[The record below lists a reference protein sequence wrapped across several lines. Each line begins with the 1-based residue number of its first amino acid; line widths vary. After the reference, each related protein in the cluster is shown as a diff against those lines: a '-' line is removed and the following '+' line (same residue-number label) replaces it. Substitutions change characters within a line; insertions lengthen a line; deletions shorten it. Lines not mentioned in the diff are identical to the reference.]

1 MKLLSTKGIFA
12 LFVLALITGFA
23 SADERKP
30 YNESAD
36 AKAEV
41 QAALKAAKAGNKLVL
56 IVFGANW
63 CGDCKLLDM
72 EMHQGE
78 LARLVKDRLVVVK
91 VDVGR
96 FDRNLDVANQYGK
109 ILKNGVP
116 SVALVRA
123 DGSVA
128 YQTDGGELADA
139 RKMGRDGITQ
149 FFRSRPTG
157 IRKLTISSPYPASP

>member
-1 MKLLSTKGIFA
+1 MMKKLIA
-12 LFVLALITGFA
+12 LFSLALVLNGA
-23 SADERKP
+23 WAQDKKP
-30 YNESAD
+30 YNETAD
-36 AKAEV
+36 AKQDV
-41 QAALKAAKAGNKLVL
+41 RAALKAAKAENKAVLV
-56 IVFGANW
+56 VFGGNW
-63 CGDCKLLDM
+63 CGDCKVLDM
-72 EMHQGE
+72 EMHQGG
-78 LARLVKDRLVVVK
+78 LAKLVEDRLVVVK

-96 FDRNLDVANQYGK
+96 FDKNLDVAGQYGK

-149 FFRSRPTG
+149 FFVAMLE
-157 IRKLTISSPYPASP
+157 KAKK

>member
-1 MKLLSTKGIFA
+1 MKKLLA
-12 LFVLALITGFA
+12 LCALALMLNVA
-23 SADERKP
+23 AAADKGP
-30 YNESAD
+30 YNEHAN
-36 AKAEV
+36 AKQDM
-41 QAALKAAKAGNKLVL
+41 QAALKTAKVENKAVL

-63 CGDCKLLDM
+63 CGDCKVLDM

-78 LARLVKDRLVVVK
+78 LAALVKDRLVVVK
-91 VDVGR
+91 IDVGR
-96 FDRNLDVANQYGK
+96 YDKNLDVAGQYGK

-139 RKMGRDGITQ
+139 RKMGRDGISQ
-149 FFRSRPTG
+149 FFTAMLE
-157 IRKLTISSPYPASP
+157 KAKQ

>member
-1 MKLLSTKGIFA
+1 MRKF
-12 LFVLALITGFA
+12 LAMFSLAFMMTTA
-23 SADERKP
+23 SADDRKP
-30 YNESAD
+30 YNDNANAKEDVQAAFKT
-36 AKAEV
+36 AKAEN
-41 QAALKAAKAGNKLVL
+41 KAVL
-56 IVFGANW
+56 IVFGGNW
-63 CGDCKLLDM
+63 CGDCKVLDI

-78 LARLVKDRLVVVK
+78 LAKLVNDKLVVVK

-96 FDRNLDVANQYGK
+96 FDKNLDVANRYGN
-109 ILKNGVP
+109 ILKKGVP

-149 FFRSRPTG
+149 FFRAMLAKVKVNG
-157 IRKLTISSPYPASP
+157 

>member
-1 MKLLSTKGIFA
+1 MDAGLLLT
-12 LFVLALITGFA
+12 
-23 SADERKP
+23 
-30 YNESAD
+30 
-36 AKAEV
+36 
-41 QAALKAAKAGNKLVL
+41 VL

-72 EMHQGE
+72 EMQQGE

-128 YQTDGGELADA
+128 YQTNGGELADA
-139 RKMGRDGITQ
+139 RTMMVVVE
-149 FFRSRPTG
+149 P
-157 IRKLTISSPYPASP
+157 

>member
-1 MKLLSTKGIFA
+1 MKKLFA
-12 LFVLALITGFA
+12 LLALSLMFSFA

-41 QAALKAAKAGNKLVL
+41 QAALKVAKSGNKLAL

-63 CGDCKLLDM
+63 CGDCKVLDM

-109 ILKNGVP
+109 VLKNGVP
-116 SVALVRA
+116 SVALLRA

-139 RKMGRDGITQ
+139 RKMGRAGITT
-149 FFRSRPTG
+149 FFAAMLD
-157 IRKLTISSPYPASP
+157 KAK